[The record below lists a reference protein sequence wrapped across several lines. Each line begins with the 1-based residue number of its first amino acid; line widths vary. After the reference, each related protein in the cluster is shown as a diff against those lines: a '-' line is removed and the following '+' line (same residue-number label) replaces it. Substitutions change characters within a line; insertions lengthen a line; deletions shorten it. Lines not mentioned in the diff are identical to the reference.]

1 MFRRDV
7 RLLIF
12 LIFVALAGGCAFPR
26 AAKVPMDSI
35 LLTRTATPSKTL
47 IVFLPGSQEV
57 PQDVVNEGFVAQ
69 VRAKNIDADVM
80 VIDSHLGYFRNRTFD
95 VRIHDDIIEPA
106 RKKGYQS
113 IWLAGISLGGFG
125 SLMYAFTYPDE
136 IGGIIALAPFIASD
150 EVLDEVVNAGGLAR
164 WTPAEP
170 LGADD
175 YQRALLKW
183 LKGYDSGTNATATA
197 NANAS
202 ATAKRPKLYIG
213 YGNDDRLARFQKI
226 IAPLLLPEQMLAAP
240 GGHDWPPW
248 KQMWADALDRAP
260 LPKVK
265 P

>member
-1 MFRRDV
+1 MLRLDV
-7 RLLIF
+7 RLLS
-12 LIFVALAGGCAFPR
+12 LLLAVLLFGGCAFTR
-26 AAKVPMDSI
+26 EAKVPMDSI
-35 LLTRTATPSKTL
+35 LSQRIDTPSKTL
-47 IVFLPGSQEV
+47 IVFLPGSLEV
-57 PQDVVNEGFVAQ
+57 PQDVVDQGFVAQ

-106 RKKGYQS
+106 RKKGYTS

-125 SLMYAFTYPDE
+125 SLMYAFTYPNE
-136 IGGIIALAPFIASD
+136 IDGIIALAPFIASNAVFD
-150 EVLDEVVNAGGLAR
+150 EVIDAGGLAR

-183 LKGYDSGTNATATA
+183 LKGYYDPQ
-197 NANAS
+197 
-202 ATAKRPKLYIG
+202 TAKEQRPKLYIG
-213 YGNDDRLARFQKI
+213 FGVDDGFARFTQVVG
-226 IAPLLLPEQMLAAP
+226 AMLAPEQMLSAP

-248 KQMWADALDRAP
+248 KQMWSDALDRAP
-260 LPKVK
+260 LPKAK